1 MPAFAETGVLE
12 MDPMIEEAVE
22 SHLGKKEDIVFNVE
36 HMSPS
41 LSFKLEELEEK
52 EQMPKLKLPAT
63 FRIRFED
70 GNLSLIREGVEVFR
84 EPVSSQYPSI
94 EIRKH
99 THSKFTLYLNQNEK
113 IQCTAAAASQRDV
126 LTVVFRYHCGKALQD
141 VSCSF

>member
-1 MPAFAETGVLE
+1 MLIGGRICVHAIPASDAMEYEGMPAFAETGVLE

-70 GNLSLIREGVEVFR
+70 GNLSLIR
-84 EPVSSQYPSI
+84 
-94 EIRKH
+94 
-99 THSKFTLYLNQNEK
+99 
-113 IQCTAAAASQRDV
+113 
-126 LTVVFRYHCGKALQD
+126 
-141 VSCSF
+141 